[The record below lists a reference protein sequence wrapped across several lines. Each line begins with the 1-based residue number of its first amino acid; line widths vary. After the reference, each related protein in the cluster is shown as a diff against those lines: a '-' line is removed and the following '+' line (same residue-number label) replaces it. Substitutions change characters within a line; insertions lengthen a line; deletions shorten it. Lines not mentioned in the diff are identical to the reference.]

1 MSACP
6 LAARIRGRWR
16 PAGRG
21 GDTSTRRYGQEEV
34 QQMVTV
40 VGIDVAKATLA
51 VATCDEAGAHPQT
64 LGSVPN
70 SVAGWEALLGT
81 LLPDVAGGEPLVLVL
96 EPTGGYELGLAL
108 WAHTRGW
115 PVCLPNPRQVRDW
128 ARSQGRR
135 AKTDGQDALLLAQYG
150 AQVRPP
156 RWQPLAQEVSD
167 LEQLLRRRDDV
178 AALLQQERARQ
189 QQAQVRPG
197 LPAAVTGSLARVIDA
212 LEAEQAAL
220 EQAIADHLAQHASL
234 VQARDQL
241 LSVPG
246 VGARTVLPLLV
257 LLSRW
262 QTQTGGHGG
271 PKGLVAYVGLDP
283 QPYQS
288 GTSVHRRASISRQGE
303 RLLRSR
309 LYMGALG
316 ALRGH
321 NPVRTFYDRLV
332 GRGKPKKVA
341 LVAAARKILV
351 WAWAVFHS
359 GTPFDATKTLRLA
372 A

>member
-1 MSACP
+1 MGT
-6 LAARIRGRWR
+6 I
-16 PAGRG
+16 
-21 GDTSTRRYGQEEV
+21 
-34 QQMVTV
+34 
-40 VGIDVAKATLA
+40 VGIDVAKATIA
-51 VATCDEAGAHPQT
+51 VATCDDTGLHPQI
-64 LGSVPN
+64 LRDFPN
-70 SVAGWEALLGT
+70 TVAGWEGLAAALPAAAAAATARL
-81 LLPDVAGGEPLVLVL
+81 EPLRVAAVVL
-96 EPTGGYELGLAL
+96 EPTGGYELGVAL
-108 WAHTRGW
+108 WVHARGW

-128 ARSQGRR
+128 ARGQGRR

-150 AQVRPP
+150 AQVHPP
-156 RWQPLAQEVSD
+156 HWQPLAQEVSD

-178 AALLQQERARQ
+178 AALLQQERTRLQ
-189 QQAQVRPG
+189 QVQARPG
-197 LPAAVTGSLARVIDA
+197 LPAAVRSSLARVIAA
-212 LEAEQAAL
+212 LEEEHAAL
-220 EQAIADHLAQHASL
+220 EQAIADHLAQHPAL
-234 VQARDQL
+234 VQAREQL

-257 LLSRW
+257 LLTRW
-262 QTQTGGHGG
+262 QTQTDGRGS

-288 GTSVHRRASISRQGE
+288 GTSVHRRATISRQGE

-321 NPVRTFYDRLV
+321 NPVRAFYDRLV

-359 GTPFDATKTLRLA
+359 STPFDATKTLHLA
-372 A
+372 T